1 MTTVVGFDTSTAAT
15 SACVLRA
22 DGQAFEHVPRAERLA
37 EPPGHSRELLPL
49 VAELMEEAGVG
60 WADVDGVAAGVGPGT
75 FTGLRIGVATARA
88 LATAAG
94 LPVHPVSSLAALAS
108 AASAAADS
116 GVPRVLA
123 LIDAKRGELFA
134 ALFEGGRQ
142 VVEPFA
148 ARPEQLEQRA
158 GRELA
163 GAVAVGDGSLRFRE
177 ILEAAGVRVPPDGSE
192 LHVVRALHVCRLA
205 AEVPAQQPE
214 AVLPTYIRDPD
225 AEPSQ

>member
-1 MTTVVGFDTSTAAT
+1 MTLVGFDTSTAAT
-15 SACVLRA
+15 SACVLRSG
-22 DGQAFEHVPRAERLA
+22 DGQAFEHVPAPARLL
-37 EPPGHSRELLPL
+37 EPPGHSRELLPM
-49 VAELMEEAGVG
+49 VAGLMERAGLG
-60 WADVDGVAAGVGPGT
+60 WGDVDGVAVGVGPGT

-94 LPVHPVSSLAALAS
+94 LPVYPVSSLAALA
-108 AASAAADS
+108 AAVDE
-116 GVPRVLA
+116 PLVLP

-134 ALFEGGRQ
+134 ALFERGQ
-142 VVEPFA
+142 QAAEPFA
-148 ARPEQLEQRA
+148 ARPEQVAERL

-163 GAVAVGDGSLRFRE
+163 GALAVGDGSLRFRQ

-205 AEVPAQQPE
+205 AEVPAQHPE

>member
-1 MTTVVGFDTSTAAT
+1 MTLVGFDTSTAAT
-15 SACVLRA
+15 SACVLRF
-22 DGQAFEHVPRAERLA
+22 DGEAFEHVPPATRLA
-37 EPPGHSRELLPL
+37 EPPGHSRELLPM
-49 VAELMEEAGVG
+49 VAELMERADIRWG
-60 WADVDGVAAGVGPGT
+60 DVDGVAVGVGPGT

-94 LPVHPVSSLAALAS
+94 LPVHPVSSLAALA
-108 AASAAADS
+108 AAVD
-116 GVPRVLA
+116 GPLVLP

-134 ALFEGGRQ
+134 AAFERGEQ

-148 ARPEQLEQRA
+148 ARPEQLAERV

-163 GAVAVGDGSLRFRE
+163 GAVAAGDGSLRFRQ

-205 AEVPAQQPE
+205 AEVPAQHPE

>member
-1 MTTVVGFDTSTAAT
+1 MTIVGFDTSTAAT

-22 DGQAFEHVPRAERLA
+22 DGEAFEHVPDPERLHQ
-37 EPPGHSRELLPL
+37 PPGHSRELLPA
-49 VAELMEEAGVG
+49 VAALMERAAVG
-60 WADVDGVAAGVGPGT
+60 WGDVDGLAVGVGPGT

-88 LATAAG
+88 LATAAR
-94 LPVHPVSSLAALAS
+94 LPVHPVSSLAALA
-108 AASAAADS
+108 AATTAAEDE
-116 GVPRVLA
+116 PRVLA

-134 ALFEGGRQ
+134 ALFEHGRQ

-148 ARPEQLEQRA
+148 ARPEELEERA
-158 GRELA
+158 GRKLA
-163 GAVAVGDGSLRFRE
+163 GAVAVGDGSLRFRQ

-205 AEVPAQQPE
+205 AEVPAQRPE